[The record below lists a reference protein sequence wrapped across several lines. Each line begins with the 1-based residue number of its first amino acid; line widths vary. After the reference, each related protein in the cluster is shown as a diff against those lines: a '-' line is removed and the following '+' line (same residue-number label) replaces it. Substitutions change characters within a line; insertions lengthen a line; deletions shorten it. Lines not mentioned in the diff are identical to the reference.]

1 MSEIVRFS
9 VSLEDDLLEQ
19 FDRFCT
25 EQHFA
30 TRSEAVRQ
38 LIRDKLT
45 AHAWASDAQDVAGT
59 LTLVYDHHRQQ
70 LRDQLTALQHDHME
84 MVVST
89 LHAHL
94 THDLCLEVIVLRRP
108 RRQAAADRLE
118 APGAEGDFEG
128 RIGDGGREIREVGQ
142 LDALSQGLYNQLL
155 FSPLDILAASVT
167 ITAGVLLAEYPAM
180 SARLAVIV
188 AARWRSAC
196 FRLPI
201 GPRPIS
207 RSSCLRPISS
217 KTRTPARSISICVS
231 PIPWSRARR

>member
-19 FDRFCT
+19 FDRFCN

-45 AHAWASDAQDVAGT
+45 AHAWQSDAQDVAGT

-70 LRDQLTALQHDHME
+70 LRDHLTALQHDHME

-94 THDLCLEVIVLRRP
+94 THDLCLEVIILRGP
-108 RRQAAADRLE
+108 AAKLRKIASHFSTRYHPNQVCQHVERALPDML
-118 APGAEGDFEG
+118 
-128 RIGDGGREIREVGQ
+128 GGRLQ
-142 LDALSQGLYNQLL
+142 LWL
-155 FSPLDILAASVT
+155 
-167 ITAGVLLAEYPAM
+167 
-180 SARLAVIV
+180 
-188 AARWRSAC
+188 
-196 FRLPI
+196 
-201 GPRPIS
+201 
-207 RSSCLRPISS
+207 
-217 KTRTPARSISICVS
+217 
-231 PIPWSRARR
+231 